1 MVCRTIKMNKKKLSK
16 KKFETKNSD
25 QEWSFEAWQKKAL
38 FLCKRGNLETEL
50 LLKSYIHSIN
60 TSLPIDKNRESL
72 KQKAQLVDQLFLES
86 EQNLF
91 HWLLNSQPSSTTP
104 VLDVP
109 ERYHQLITEIRDNY
123 LK

>member
-1 MVCRTIKMNKKKLSK
+1 MNKQKSSK
-16 KKFETKNSD
+16 TSFEVKDSD

-50 LLKSYIHSIN
+50 LLKNYIHSMN
-60 TSLPIDKNRESL
+60 NSLPIDKNKEL
-72 KQKAQLVDQLFLES
+72 IKQKTQLIDQLFLES

-104 VLDVP
+104 VLEVP
-109 ERYHQLITEIRDNY
+109 ERYHQLITEIKDNY